1 MGITRLHMDQRHRV
15 VSGLSHT
22 GIVAWSLA
30 VAMAAVGCSLQGGG
44 PGGDGT
50 GGGGGPGGDGGGGS
64 GGTGSGGPRH
74 PQCTAGVGQPTTCS
88 LARYALGT
96 VTPSPAHGAF
106 AVAVAD
112 MNCDGY
118 DDVVTANP
126 NDSDL
131 TPPDDMPTVGVMLN
145 RKDGTFAAMA
155 QYAAASTDSKGA
167 PGFAGAL
174 ALGDLDGNGAPDVV
188 AFGGELGASPFYMLN
203 DGTGKLGAPVAISFK
218 PNDNAENVI
227 SFGSNLAVVDM
238 NGDGNPDVVLQPTG
252 TKYVVVFM
260 NQGRATFGGNVDYDV
275 FPGAPST
282 SDLGGFAVADF
293 NGDGKPDVAVLD
305 RGNVNITVLL
315 NTGNGTLGAPTHLT
329 ITNAGMTG
337 VNLVDR
343 LAAADFD
350 GDGKVDLAYSDEH
363 TSVGIALNKGG
374 GTFASPT
381 FLTVADTDGGSLIAA
396 DLDHDG
402 HPDLVLTEAG
412 TGGTMQVLMN
422 AGGGS
427 FGAPVPLAAGS
438 TTTRVAAGNFK
449 GDGLLGLAVTS
460 FDNLD
465 FPKAPAPTLYTV
477 AATCSP

>member
-1 MGITRLHMDQRHRV
+1 MGITRLHMDQRHGV
-15 VSGLSHT
+15 FSGLSHT

-30 VAMAAVGCSLQGGG
+30 VATAAVGCSPQ
-44 PGGDGT
+44 
-50 GGGGGPGGDGGGGS
+50 GGGPGGDGGGGP
-64 GGTGSGGPRH
+64 GGNGGGGPGGNGGGGPTH
-74 PQCTAGVGQPTTCS
+74 PQCTAGVGKPTTCS
-88 LARYALGT
+88 LARYGLGT
-96 VTPSPAHGAF
+96 VAPSSAHGAF

-126 NDSDL
+126 NDEDL
-131 TPPDDMPTVGVMLN
+131 TPPDNMPTVGVMLN
-145 RKDGTFAAMA
+145 RGDGTFAAMA

-203 DGTGKLGAPVAISFK
+203 DGTGKLGAPVAISFT
-218 PNDNAENVI
+218 PNDNAENQFT
-227 SFGSNLAVVDM
+227 FGSNLAVVDM
-238 NGDGNPDVVLQPTG
+238 NGDGNLDVVLQPTG
-252 TKYVVVFM
+252 TQYVVVFM
-260 NQGRATFGGNVDYDV
+260 NQGGATFGSNVDYDV
-275 FPGAPST
+275 FPGAPQIP
-282 SDLGGFAVADF
+282 DLGGFAVADF

-305 RGNVNITVLL
+305 RDNVNITVLL
-315 NTGNGTLGAPTHLT
+315 NTGNGTLGAPTHFT
-329 ITNAGMTG
+329 ITNAGTPG
-337 VNLVDR
+337 LALDNR

-350 GDGKVDLAYSDEH
+350 GDGKIDLAYSDEH
-363 TSVGIALNKGG
+363 TNVGIALNKGG

-402 HPDLVLTEAG
+402 HQDLVLTQAG

-460 FDNLD
+460 FDNID
-465 FPKAPAPTLYTV
+465 NPTAPAPTLYTV
-477 AATCSP
+477 DATCSP